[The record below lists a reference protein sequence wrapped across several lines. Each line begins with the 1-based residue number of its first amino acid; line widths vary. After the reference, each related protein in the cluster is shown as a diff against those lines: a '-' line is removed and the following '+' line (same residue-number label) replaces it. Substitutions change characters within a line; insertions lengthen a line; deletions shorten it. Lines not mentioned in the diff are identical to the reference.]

1 MSTGRT
7 DRIELTADAG
17 AAAALAAAMAYAIL
31 LTVAPVPAAA
41 GGALAF
47 VAAFAGLRS
56 VRPHDPGYA
65 LTEFGLIPL
74 EAEQPDELILTEV
87 DRLLPELVLTEADR
101 IPDELILTDAD
112 RLPTEDELL
121 LEDVLA
127 GPEPDSRVVR
137 LFDPAEMLT
146 PGQLHDRID
155 RHLSGSGPPAA
166 SPDASQALHQALADL
181 RRSLR

>member
-1 MSTGRT
+1 MGRT

-87 DRLLPELVLTEADR
+87 DRLLPELVLSEADR

-112 RLPTEDELL
+112 RLSEGELV
-121 LEDVLA
+121 LEEVLA
-127 GPEPDSRVVR
+127 GPAPDSRVVR
-137 LFDPAEMLT
+137 LFDPAAMLT

-155 RHLSGSGPPAA
+155 RHLSGSGLPAA